1 MENWAGMLYG
11 AAVAFVT
18 SGLIFG
24 LGLVILAQF
33 NVANLANPALFN
45 STGGVIRSADVLT
58 GNGAATLL
66 AVNKSITATAEIPNN
81 WLTLIAIVIAAVI
94 ILGLVL
100 GGLAFAMG
108 NGRR

>member
-24 LGLVILAQF
+24 LGLVILSNFGATSAVL
-33 NVANLANPALFN
+33 NNPVA
-45 STGGVIRSADVLT
+45 SG
-58 GNGAATLL
+58 
-66 AVNKSITATAEIPNN
+66 AVNKTITATAEIPNN

-108 NGRR
+108 KGGR